1 MAAKDIMSKV
11 CEYFDI
17 HFSGGLYELCDVQF
31 VKEGSNW
38 YLRVFAD
45 KEGGIFIDDLEKI
58 SRTIEAELDKDDI
71 IEQAYILEVSSP
83 GIDRPL
89 KSEADYK
96 KFAGRI
102 VDIKL
107 YKAMSGAKE
116 FQGKL
121 LELADKKVSIET
133 EDGQKFEFELSDIA
147 ICRLA
152 VIF

>member
-1 MAAKDIMSKV
+1 MAAKDILGQVKG
-11 CEYFDI
+11 YFDM
-17 HFSGGLYELCDVQF
+17 HFGKELYELCDVQF

-58 SRTIEAELDKDDI
+58 SRTLEAEIDKDDR

-89 KSEADYK
+89 KNEADYV

-102 VDIKL
+102 VDVKL
-107 YKAMSGAKE
+107 YKAVDGTKE

-121 LELADKKVSIET
+121 LGLLDDKISIET
-133 EDGQKFEFELSDIA
+133 EEKQTLEFALSDVA

>member
-1 MAAKDIMSKV
+1 MSAKDIIASV
-11 CEYFDI
+11 RGYFDEL
-17 HFSGGLYELCDVQF
+17 FGDDSYELCDVIF

-45 KEGGIFIDDLEKI
+45 KEGGIFIEDLEKI
-58 SRTIEAELDKDDI
+58 SRAIEAELDKDDI

-89 KSEADYK
+89 KTEADYK
-96 KFAGRI
+96 KFTGRI
-102 VDIKL
+102 VDVKL
-107 YKAMSGAKE
+107 YKAMDGAKE

-121 LELADKKVSIET
+121 LGLADEKIMIET
-133 EDGQKFEFELSDIA
+133 EEKQTLEFELSDVA

>member
-1 MAAKDIMSKV
+1 MAAKDIAHKV
-11 CEYFDI
+11 EGYFEELFGDQP
-17 HFSGGLYELCDVQF
+17 YELCDLQF

-38 YLRVFAD
+38 YLRIFVD
-45 KEGGIFIDDLEKI
+45 KEGGITIDDLEAI
-58 SRTIEAELDKDDI
+58 SRAIEPRLDNDDI

-89 KSEADYK
+89 KTKADYE

-102 VDIKL
+102 VDVKL
-107 YKAMSGAKE
+107 YKAMDGSKE

-121 LELADKKVSIET
+121 LGLAEDKISIEM
-133 EDGQKFEFELSDIA
+133 EQGEVLEFELPAVA

>member
-1 MAAKDIMSKV
+1 MAAKDILGQVKG
-11 CEYFDI
+11 YFDM
-17 HFSGGLYELCDVQF
+17 HFGSEPYELCDVQF

-38 YLRVFAD
+38 YLRVFVD

-58 SRTIEAELDKDDI
+58 SRTLEAEVDKDDI

-89 KSEADYK
+89 KKEADYV

-102 VDIKL
+102 VDVKL
-107 YKAMSGAKE
+107 YKAIDGTKE

-121 LELADKKVSIET
+121 LRLLDEKVSIET
-133 EDGQKFEFELSDIA
+133 EEGQTLEFALPDVA